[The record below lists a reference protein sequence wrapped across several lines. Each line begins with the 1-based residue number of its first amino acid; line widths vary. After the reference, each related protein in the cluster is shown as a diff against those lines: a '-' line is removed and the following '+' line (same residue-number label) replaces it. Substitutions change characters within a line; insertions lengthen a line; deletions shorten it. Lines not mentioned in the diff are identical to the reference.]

1 MPTNPDG
8 QLAPNQVAGTD
19 RTLLA
24 ISTITRN
31 VSIAIVVLALIAYCW
46 HFGIVVD
53 INKIVG
59 IFDRLV

>member
-1 MPTNPDG
+1 MPTNLDG
-8 QLAPNQVAGTD
+8 QLTPNQVVGND
-19 RTLLA
+19 RTLIA
-24 ISTITRN
+24 IATITISFSL
-31 VSIAIVVLALIAYCW
+31 VGLALIAYCW